1 MRISATS
8 GIRSFFISLLPPA
21 RQQVTLRSALPL
33 LLYLVL
39 FPLTCWLLDRSE
51 TIIFTRLWPFGFI
64 AAAPWF
70 WWLGEAGYGNLSR
83 SRAVVALIARFIL
96 LSLFIVALAEP
107 RAVRKD
113 EGLSVIF
120 VVDTSASIRPEA
132 RDEAMRYAARIAK
145 GKPEKDQAGLIFFG
159 RSAAVE
165 LPPGPTLPI
174 DETNPA
180 MNVQIDYD
188 GTDIAKAL
196 SLAAAMLPKEKNG
209 RIVLIS
215 DGVETEGALAAT
227 LDDLK
232 SKGIAVDVMPVV
244 YEYEDEVWLESLELP
259 RAVKVGE
266 DYNAG
271 VVLSSLK
278 KGKGKLRLLENGQP
292 YFEDDV
298 EFAAGKN
305 RFVVPI
311 RLRTAGYY
319 EYTAHIEVEDQKDA
333 AGKTIT
339 VLDHKKENN
348 KAVNHLYLRGKG
360 KVLVVTDDTGDPR
373 DYNRLVESLHT
384 AGREVETQSA
394 LEFARDAAALLPYD
408 CIIFANVPAGM
419 FDAQQMEAVHESVY
433 AQGTGFLMVGG
444 ANSFGPGG
452 YHKTAIEKTLPVS
465 MDITSRKFLPAGA
478 LAIVVDRSGSMM
490 SPFAT
495 SPKSKQSVANEA
507 AVAAAKTLFPRDWL
521 GVIAFDTDPLWVVPM
536 NKVENPD
543 AASKQIRN
551 IGTGGGTNM
560 YPALNE
566 AIAALRKLP
575 EGEVAIKHIILLTDG
590 ESMPGNDA
598 HIVAQCLDAK
608 ITLSTV
614 GIGDDANHSILAPL
628 SRATGGTHYP
638 VNDPRMLPRIF
649 IKEAMTL
656 RRSMIQNVTF
666 TPTVTFPHSVL
677 EGIDSVP
684 QLTGYVLTSPK
695 PKSQVIL
702 RGPIEEEVDPVL
714 AIWRHGL
721 GASAAWTSDLSPNW
735 AVNWVQ
741 WPKYDAFVKQLIT
754 SISRVS
760 DESTLR
766 VRSFVASGQGI
777 IIVEDYGERDVFLA
791 VESFVEGPR
800 GLEATVPLKQVGPNR
815 YEGKFPLKGEGTYK
829 IMTAGASGDGKT
841 QRVHSRLVM
850 PYSQEY
856 MQFRSKPVVLHDI
869 AQKSGGRVL
878 TGSDSENSEFI
889 YKTDRSAKRS
899 SAPIIDWVL
908 ILLACMIPLDVG
920 LRRVQIDM
928 EMVRSWFTLGRRE
941 QPSEAT
947 FSKLRTK
954 KGEVAASLK
963 SRSESKSKAEEE
975 QTMKIEIGKPPPLP
989 SIASR
994 QASAN
999 EPEEPENATSRLLAA
1014 KRRAQEKRSEK

>member
-1 MRISATS
+1 MFVI
-8 GIRSFFISLLPPA
+8 
-21 RQQVTLRSALPL
+21 
-33 LLYLVL
+33 L
-39 FPLTCWLLDRSE
+39 FPLLCWWLDRSE
-51 TIIFTRLWPFGFI
+51 TILFTRLWPFGFI

-83 SRAVVALIARFIL
+83 SRAVLALVARFVL
-96 LSLFIVALAEP
+96 LGLFIVALAEP

-113 EGLSVIF
+113 EGLSVVF
-120 VVDTSASIRPEA
+120 VVDASASIRPEA
-132 RDEAMRYAARIAK
+132 RDEALRYASRIAR

-174 DETNPA
+174 DENSPA
-180 MNVQIDYD
+180 MNVQVDYD

-196 SLAAAMLPKEKNG
+196 SLAAAMLPREKNG

-215 DGVETEGALAAT
+215 DGVATEGELAAT

-232 SKGIAVDVMPVV
+232 SKGIPVDVMPVV
-244 YEYEDEVWLESLELP
+244 YEYEDEVWLEHLELP

-266 DYNAG
+266 DYNAS

-278 KGKGKLRLLENGQP
+278 KGKGRLRLLENGQP

-298 EFAAGKN
+298 EFGAGKN
-305 RFVVPI
+305 RFIIPI

-319 EYTAHIEVEDQKDA
+319 EYTAHIDVEDRKDA
-333 AGKTIT
+333 AGKIIA

-360 KVLVVTDDTGDPR
+360 KVLVVVDDTGDPR
-373 DYNRLVESLHT
+373 DHNRLVESLHT

-419 FDAQQMEAVHESVY
+419 FDAQQMEAVHEAVY

-452 YHKTAIEKTLPVS
+452 YHKTAIERTLPVA

-490 SPFAT
+490 SSFAT

-536 NKVENPD
+536 SEVENPD
-543 AASKQIRN
+543 AASKQIRT
-551 IGTGGGTNM
+551 IGPGGGTNM

-566 AIAALRKLP
+566 AIAALRRLP
-575 EGEVAIKHIILLTDG
+575 KGEVAVKHIILLTDG

-598 HIVAQCLDAK
+598 HVVAQCLDAQ

-614 GIGDDANHSILAPL
+614 GIGNDANHAILAPL

-666 TPTVTFPHSVL
+666 TPSVLFPHASL
-677 EGIDSVP
+677 EGIDSIP
-684 QLTGYVLTSPK
+684 ALDGYVLTSPK

-735 AVNWVQ
+735 AANWIQ
-741 WPKYDAFVKQLIT
+741 WPKYDPFVKQLIT
-754 SISRVS
+754 SISRTS

-777 IIVEDYGERDVFLA
+777 IIVEDYGERDAFLA
-791 VESFVEGPR
+791 VESYIEGPR
-800 GLEATVPLKQVGPNR
+800 GLEATVSLKQVGPNR
-815 YEGKFPLKGEGTYK
+815 YEGRFPLKGEGTYK
-829 IMTAGASGDGKT
+829 IMTAGASSDGKA

-856 MQFRSKPVVLHDI
+856 MQFRSRPVVLHDI

-878 TGSDSENSEFI
+878 TGGDGETSAFI
-889 YKTDRSAKRS
+889 YAADRTAKRS

-928 EMVRSWFTLGRRE
+928 EMVRAWFTLGRRD

-947 FSKLRTK
+947 FNKLRAK
-954 KGEVAASLK
+954 KGEVTSALK
-963 SRSESKSKAEEE
+963 GRAQAKEKTEPQPA
-975 QTMKIEIGKPPPLP
+975 MNIEIGKPPPLP
-989 SIASR
+989 PGVRRDAPSE
-994 QASAN
+994 QV
-999 EPEEPENATSRLLAA
+999 EEAESSTSRLLAA
-1014 KRRAQEKRSEK
+1014 KRRVQEKQ